1 MKITSMYPIC
11 ASNDENVE
19 NDVKTLID
27 DGFEQKHKF
36 VDEFGNYG
44 YVLENEAKCKIDV
57 FVNSSLVNVR
67 GLFGTRINVDNLD
80 EAIEHFK
87 TNGFVI
93 ESDVFKTDSNRSV
106 FAKSASGAKCYII
119 EHIK

>member
-1 MKITSMYPIC
+1 MKITAMYPIC
-11 ASNDENVE
+11 ASNNENIE
-19 NDVKTLID
+19 KDVKALMD
-27 DGFEQKHKF
+27 EGFEQKHKF
-36 VDEFGNYG
+36 VDEYGNYG
-44 YVLENEAKCKIDV
+44 YILENEANCRVDV
-57 FVNSSLVNVR
+57 FVNSALTDAR

-87 TNGFVI
+87 ASGFVI
-93 ESDVFKTDSNRSV
+93 ESDVFKTDTNRSV